1 MHWWYVCVC
10 RVYSSCNAVMLGKRM
25 PVTLLPT
32 LFYERN
38 LEWRFM
44 CLQSVSFC
52 PCKLS
57 RSNMKLWE
65 KNMQSKGGNLM
76 VKAVQFPP
84 VRRDAMSRRLNADL
98 MFWSAV
104 MFHLSGGIGSSSRL
118 WSHLSG
124 LFRPVCVSLWQFID
138 TQDFFFSCVFGYLIF
153 KWQGF
158 FPIFLIL
165 V

>member
-1 MHWWYVCVC
+1 MC
-10 RVYSSCNAVMLGKRM
+10 RVYSSCYAVMLGKRM

-104 MFHLSGGIGSSSRL
+104 MFHLSGGVEAPADFEVICQVY
-118 WSHLSG
+118 SG
-124 LFRPVCVSLWQFID
+124 LSAFPFDSSLICKTFFFLVSLGI
-138 TQDFFFSCVFGYLIF
+138 
-153 KWQGF
+153 
-158 FPIFLIL
+158 
-165 V
+165 